1 MPGNRRLYEH
11 ALRRAS
17 EHSERKQWDKALA
30 EFQNALVEFPD
41 DLEVLEKTAEVHE
54 RLGHTAEA
62 AQQYQTIA
70 AARSRQGQP
79 DQAVD
84 FWERA
89 IRLDN
94 TLIDSHKDL
103 AFAYASQG
111 KTKLA
116 VRENLALAHLYQQQ
130 NQLLEA
136 LGYVQTAYALEPTNS
151 DVLSA
156 LERLRAAGIATAAGP
171 EGRRGR

>member
-11 ALRRAS
+11 ALRRAA

-41 DLEVLEKTAEVHE
+41 DLEVLEKTAEIHE
-54 RLGHTAEA
+54 RLGHAAEA

-116 VRENLALAHLYQQQ
+116 VRENLALAQPAPTAESTAGSPGLCAGRLCAGAG
-130 NQLLEA
+130 QLRCAERAGA
-136 LGYVQTAYALEPTNS
+136 LARG
-151 DVLSA
+151 
-156 LERLRAAGIATAAGP
+156 RRRHRAA
-171 EGRRGR
+171 